1 MTFSSA
7 AQQKVALKTLQIR
20 YPCNRMYSSICYN
33 QSKEQF
39 KNELR
44 ETMSKN
50 DNDLIDGII
59 IGTVISE
66 QKQRER
72 EEAQRRSQNHLD
84 PPKNRAEAIGYLV
97 GIVISILIIVI
108 AYIWLA

>member
-1 MTFSSA
+1 
-7 AQQKVALKTLQIR
+7 
-20 YPCNRMYSSICYN
+20 
-33 QSKEQF
+33 
-39 KNELR
+39 
-44 ETMSKN
+44 MSKN

-84 PPKNRAEAIGYLV
+84 PPKNRSEEIGYMI

-108 AYIWLA
+108 AYIWLG